1 MYKRDYEIRGEIPAL
16 IGDIG
21 TSRFFDTLLDLI
33 ARVFSFDIAEVL
45 MFSTRSA
52 PEYLMSREQRAWMA
66 TMTRPYAEIYT
77 QDPLFHAFRDRL
89 PPGLYNPARLLRR
102 YPNTTFFDT
111 FYRDVTRGEEMEFL
125 VPYEEDR
132 AAVIWFC
139 RSQRAN
145 LPAMRQFSELEALEP
160 ILRACVQKH
169 LSSGRVSRRRDETVP
184 MFDRNAASSALSW
197 RALTA
202 RETEIARCMLLG
214 DSAKQTGTR
223 LHIAEGTVRI
233 HRKNI
238 YRKLNIG
245 SLAELFALCSK

>member
-1 MYKRDYEIRGEIPAL
+1 MYKRDYEMLGEIPAL
-16 IGDIG
+16 IGDIN

-52 PEYLMSREQRAWMA
+52 PEYLMSRERRAWMA

-89 PPGLYNPARLLRR
+89 PPGLYNPERLLRR

-111 FYRDVTRGEEMEFL
+111 FYRDVNSGEEMEFL
-125 VPYEEDR
+125 VPYEDGR

-139 RSQRAN
+139 RSEPSNPRSVSR
-145 LPAMRQFSELEALEP
+145 LSELEALEP

-169 LSSGRVSRRRDETVP
+169 LSCVSSRRDKPIPR
-184 MFDRNAASSALSW
+184 FDRDAAFSALSW
-197 RALTA
+197 RALTR
-202 RETEIARCMLLG
+202 RETEIARRMLLG
-214 DSAKQTGTR
+214 DSAKETGAR

-245 SLAELFALCSK
+245 SLAELFALCSI